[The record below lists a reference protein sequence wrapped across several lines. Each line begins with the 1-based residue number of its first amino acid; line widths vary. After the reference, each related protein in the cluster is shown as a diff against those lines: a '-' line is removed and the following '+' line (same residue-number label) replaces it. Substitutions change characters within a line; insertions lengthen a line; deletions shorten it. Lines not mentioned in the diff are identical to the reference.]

1 MFDQFFIMKAEDA
14 IRYVKEKG
22 FFSDDAQ
29 LEAKEI
35 GDGNI
40 NFVFRV
46 RDTQSGK
53 SLIIKQGGEMARI
66 SEEFKLSSD
75 RVRIEYEMLTF
86 YNKRVPDLVPKV
98 LSYDD
103 RMHCF
108 VSEDLGSLTIMR
120 DALLARRPLPHFAE
134 HITTFLVETLFYTT
148 DIVMDPKEKKRWVG
162 KFINPDLCEITE
174 DLVYTEPY
182 TDYRHRNDLFEPNR
196 EWIERMFYEDKA
208 LHREVAQLKWQFM
221 TEAQAL
227 IHGDLHTG
235 SIFVDEQTTKIIDP
249 EFAFYGPIGYD
260 VGNILANLMFAWG
273 RFSYAPSVA
282 SRESVSEVKDYVSW
296 LEETII
302 LVADRL
308 IEKFLQAWEKDAR
321 DPLAR
326 DKEVAKAYVRRVMT
340 DSAGVIG
347 LELARRIIGLAHVKD
362 IVTIP
367 VDEER
372 MKVERILLRAAK
384 HFIIERHSLTK
395 GEDFIQILKKAEV
408 EEEQDDSG
416 T

>member
-1 MFDQFFIMKAEDA
+1 MFDQFFVMKAEDA
-14 IRYVKEKG
+14 VRYVKEKG
-22 FFSDDAQ
+22 FFTNDAR

-46 RDTQSGK
+46 RDTESGK

-66 SEEFKLSSD
+66 SDEFKLSSD

-86 YNKRVPDLVPKV
+86 YNERVPDLVPEV
-98 LSYDD
+98 LAYDD

-120 DALLARRPLPHFAE
+120 DALLARRRLPHFAE

-148 DIVMDPKEKKRWVG
+148 DIAMDPKEKKRWVG

-196 EWIERMFYEDKA
+196 AWIERMFYEDKA
-208 LHREVAQLKWQFM
+208 LRREVAQLKWQFM

-235 SIFVDEQTTKIIDP
+235 SIFVDEQTTKVIDP

-260 VGNILANLMFAWG
+260 VGNVLANLMFAWG
-273 RFSYAPSVA
+273 RFAYAPSVA
-282 SRESVSEVKDYVSW
+282 PKENVTEVKDYVAW
-296 LEETII
+296 LEETIVQ
-302 LVADRL
+302 VADRL
-308 IEKFLQAWEKDAR
+308 IEKFLQAWAKDAR

-326 DKEVAKAYVRRVMT
+326 DKEVAEAYVRRVMA
-340 DSAGVIG
+340 DSAGVCG

-367 VDEER
+367 DDEER
-372 MKVERILLRAAK
+372 KKVERILLRAAK
-384 HFIIERHSLTK
+384 HFIFERHSLTS
-395 GEDFIQILKKAEV
+395 GADFIQILKTAEM
-408 EEEQDDSG
+408 EEEQDESG
-416 T
+416 A